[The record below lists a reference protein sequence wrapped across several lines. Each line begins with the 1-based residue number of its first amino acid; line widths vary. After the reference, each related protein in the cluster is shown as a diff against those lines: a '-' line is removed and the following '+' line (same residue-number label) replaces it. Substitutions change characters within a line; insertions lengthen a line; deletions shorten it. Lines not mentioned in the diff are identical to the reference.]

1 MRFIYFIVL
10 FSLTSLKLVAQDEI
24 LSPLETNLAGA
35 SNNKIIRN
43 KSIDSII
50 LYSVDTLKLP
60 IFDDFSTNLFQKYD
74 SSYSGNI
81 TNTLFYS
88 LKNKITGKPLYTFS
102 NYTFNKSYTKTYNS
116 ITKKDTSIL
125 NKSMTVVAYNLTTY
139 PPTFQER
146 LVYPAYT
153 YYDSIGTKNSHDSL
167 KINTQ
172 DVLLDSARVFFKS
185 LKDSNAIWID
195 SFAFHNYTL
204 AYQPWSLGV
213 ASFDG
218 LNDKG
223 YPYAIN
229 TQSRGYGDYLTSKN
243 IDLSSL
249 VPADSVYISFAY
261 QPKGFGDAPENINDG
276 SKQQH
281 DSLCLQVYRPD
292 WDMWVSFWATTVQSD
307 PVKFEAESKMFKKVH
322 LAISNPAFFK
332 KNFKFRFVNFGDISG
347 SLDHFHIDY
356 VELKKDSKLS
366 DTNVFKDFALVYP
379 TGSLLEEFTSVP
391 WKHYQNL
398 TKNVINDSVTISLH
412 NGFAIPQ
419 QNLDGNLEIFH
430 KNNKIKS
437 INLPGQKLSGG
448 DINYLPL
455 TTYNNYFDFSNE
467 DLSFPKNSDDS
478 ATFFIKTIIPAPFEQ
493 KYYTAYVQNDTAYTY
508 QVFRDYY
515 AYDDGSAELAYGLK
529 TTSATLAYKFEPYM
543 TDSLLGV
550 AIHFVP
556 TVTDKSKK
564 LFSLFVWDEK
574 NGLPNTII
582 YQDNDFAPQQPIYQD
597 KRNKFTNYYFQDFKR
612 LQMTGTF
619 FIGIKQFDQD
629 PLNIGFDVNTVTNSK
644 MYYSNSGADWNKSLT
659 KGALM
664 IRPIFS
670 SNLNK
675 HIGLQE
681 VSNMESQSIQLYP
694 NPTQEFISITS
705 TYEGYDGGIL
715 RDIHGKIVMQITH
728 NQSTI
733 SMIDLPAGI
742 YLFQDKITGQTY
754 KISKL

>member
-1 MRFIYFIVL
+1 MRFFYL
-10 FSLTSLKLVAQDEI
+10 FFLFPLTSLSSVAQDEI
-24 LSPLETNLAGA
+24 LSPLETNLAGFKVE
-35 SNNKIIRN
+35 NLKRY

-50 LYSVDTLKLP
+50 IYSVDTLNLP
-60 IFDDFSTNLFQKYD
+60 IFDDFSTNRFQKYD
-74 SSYSGNI
+74 SSYTGNI
-81 TNTLFYS
+81 QNTLYYS
-88 LKNKITGKPLYTFS
+88 LKNKLTVKPLYTFDK
-102 NYTFNKSYTKTYNS
+102 YTFNKSYTSTYDIS
-116 ITKKDTSIL
+116 TKKDTSIL
-125 NKSMTVVAYNLTTY
+125 NKPVTIVAYNLTMY
-139 PPTFQER
+139 PPTFQDR
-146 LVYPAYT
+146 IVYPAYT
-153 YYDSIGTKNSHDSL
+153 YFDTIGSKNSHDSL
-167 KINTQ
+167 KINAK

-185 LKDSNAIWID
+185 LKDNNAIWVD

-249 VPADSVYISFAY
+249 VPADSVYISFLY
-261 QPKGFGDAPENINDG
+261 QPKGFGDAPENIIDG

-292 WDMWVSFWATTVQSD
+292 WDMWVSFWAATVESD

-322 LAISNPAFFK
+322 LAITNPAFFK

-356 VELKKDSKLS
+356 VEMKKDSKFS

-379 TGSLLEEFTSVP
+379 TGSLLKEYTSVP
-391 WKHYQNL
+391 WKHYQKV
-398 TKNVINDSVTISLH
+398 TKNVINDSVSISIH

-419 QNLDGNLEIFH
+419 QNLDGTLEISH
-430 KNNKIKS
+430 KNSKIKS
-437 INLPGQKLSGG
+437 IILPGQQLSGG

-455 TTYNNYFDFSNE
+455 TTYMNYFDFSKQTF
-467 DLSFPKNSDDS
+467 SFPSNSDDS
-478 ATFFIKTIIPAPFEQ
+478 AIFSIKTIIPAPFEQ
-493 KYYTAYVQNDTAYTY
+493 KNYLAYIQNDTCYSS

-529 TTSATLAYKFEPYM
+529 TPSATVAYKFEPYM
-543 TDSLLGV
+543 SDSLLGV

-556 TVTDKSKK
+556 TVSDKSKK
-564 LFSLFVWDEK
+564 LFSVCVWDEK
-574 NGLPNTII
+574 NGLPNNLV
-582 YQDNDFAPQQPIYQD
+582 YKDEDFSPQQPIYKD
-597 KRNKFTNYYFQDFKR
+597 KRNKYTNYYFKDFKR
-612 LQMTGTF
+612 LHISGTF
-619 FIGIKQFDQD
+619 FVGIKQFDQD
-629 PLNIGFDVNTVTNSK
+629 PLNIGFDVNSITNAK
-644 MYYSNSGADWNKSLT
+644 LFYANAGTEWKNSLS

-664 IRPIFS
+664 MRPIFS

-675 HIGLQE
+675 HVGFSESDNFELQ
-681 VSNMESQSIQLYP
+681 NITLFP
-694 NPTQEFISITS
+694 NPTQDLLTIVPNYQGF
-705 TYEGYDGGIL
+705 EGADL
-715 RDIHGKIVMQITH
+715 RDIHGKVILKITD
-728 NQSTI
+728 NQYTI
-733 SMIDLPAGI
+733 SLVNFPAGI
-742 YLFQDKITGQTY
+742 YLFQDNKTGQTY